1 MRSDRTRLDKFFC
14 SRSTQCQVKPNRA
27 PNQFISKQKHEPKI
41 QCRWFDS
48 ALWRPIFGRWRM
60 VLVRRARLRPS
71 WQDRFRRARD
81 C

>member
-14 SRSTQCQVKPNRA
+14 SRITQCQVRPNRA

-48 ALWRPIFGRWRM
+48 ALWRHHKIEK
-60 VLVRRARLRPS
+60 
-71 WQDRFRRARD
+71 
-81 C
+81 